1 MSPANHRHER
11 VGEEIAHEINA
22 LLVGELKD
30 PRLEGMVVA
39 SEVRVQ
45 PDMKH
50 ARVFINVKGTNK
62 EQSDAIKA
70 LEHASGYIRRELVE
84 RLQLR
89 RVPELPRN
97 RACSGEWR
105 HRRRRRASGRSTA
118 WAQAEVRGKCSWCAR
133 PNHSLRRLPIP
144 KHPCKGFSRLRKCI
158 ALRPKPPFLLCLACF
173 TWEITS
179 AKRSGGGPH
188 GNDNER

>member
-22 LLVGELKD
+22 MLAGELKD
-30 PRLEGMVVA
+30 PRLEVSVVA

-50 ARVFINVKGTNK
+50 ARVSISVKGTNK

-70 LEHASGYIRRELVE
+70 LDHASGYIRRELVE

-89 RVPELPRN
+89 RVPELHFTLDLSQEHLERI
-97 RACSGEWR
+97 E
-105 HRRRRRASGRSTA
+105 
-118 WAQAEVRGKCSWCAR
+118 
-133 PNHSLRRLPIP
+133 RLL
-144 KHPCKGFSRLRKCI
+144 KEMKKDN
-158 ALRPKPPFLLCLACF
+158 PP
-173 TWEITS
+173 T
-179 AKRSGGGPH
+179 PQQ
-188 GNDNER
+188 

>member
-22 LLVGELKD
+22 MLAGELKD
-30 PRLEGMVVA
+30 PRLEGYIVA

-50 ARVFINVKGTNK
+50 ARVYISVQGSDK

-89 RVPELPRN
+89 RLPEL
-97 RACSGEWR
+97 
-105 HRRRRRASGRSTA
+105 H
-118 WAQAEVRGKCSWCAR
+118 
-133 PNHSLRRLPIP
+133 
-144 KHPCKGFSRLRKCI
+144 F
-158 ALRPKPPFLLCLACF
+158 ALDLSQEHVERIEQLLK
-173 TWEITS
+173 EMKKDKTS
-179 AKRSGGGPH
+179 AP
-188 GNDNER
+188 

>member
-22 LLVGELKD
+22 MLAGELKD
-30 PRLEGMVVA
+30 PRLEA

-50 ARVFINVKGTNK
+50 ARVFISVNGTNK

-89 RVPELPRN
+89 RVPELHFALDLSQAHVERIEQLLKDMKKDKP
-97 RACSGEWR
+97 SGLE
-105 HRRRRRASGRSTA
+105 SD
-118 WAQAEVRGKCSWCAR
+118 Q
-133 PNHSLRRLPIP
+133 
-144 KHPCKGFSRLRKCI
+144 
-158 ALRPKPPFLLCLACF
+158 
-173 TWEITS
+173 
-179 AKRSGGGPH
+179 
-188 GNDNER
+188 

>member
-1 MSPANHRHER
+1 MSPGSHRHER

-22 LLVGELKD
+22 MLAGELKD

-50 ARVFINVKGTNK
+50 ARVFINVQGTNK

-89 RVPELPRN
+89 RVPELHFTLDLSQEHVERI
-97 RACSGEWR
+97 E
-105 HRRRRRASGRSTA
+105 
-118 WAQAEVRGKCSWCAR
+118 
-133 PNHSLRRLPIP
+133 RLL
-144 KHPCKGFSRLRKCI
+144 KEMKKD
-158 ALRPKPPFLLCLACF
+158 KP
-173 TWEITS
+173 S
-179 AKRSGGGPH
+179 AP
-188 GNDNER
+188 

>member
-22 LLVGELKD
+22 MLAGELKD
-30 PRLEGMVVA
+30 PRLEGSVVA

-50 ARVFINVKGTNK
+50 ARVFISARGTNK

-89 RVPELPRN
+89 RVPEL
-97 RACSGEWR
+97 
-105 HRRRRRASGRSTA
+105 H
-118 WAQAEVRGKCSWCAR
+118 
-133 PNHSLRRLPIP
+133 
-144 KHPCKGFSRLRKCI
+144 F
-158 ALRPKPPFLLCLACF
+158 ALDLSQEHVERIEQLLKQMKKDNPPA
-173 TWEITS
+173 
-179 AKRSGGGPH
+179 P
-188 GNDNER
+188 

>member
-1 MSPANHRHER
+1 MSPTNHRHER

-22 LLVGELKD
+22 MLAGELKD
-30 PRLEGMVVA
+30 PRLEGSVVA

-50 ARVFINVKGTNK
+50 ARVFISVNGTNK

-89 RVPELPRN
+89 RVPELHFTLDLSQEHVQRIEQLLKEMKKDKP
-97 RACSGEWR
+97 S
-105 HRRRRRASGRSTA
+105 
-118 WAQAEVRGKCSWCAR
+118 AQ
-133 PNHSLRRLPIP
+133 
-144 KHPCKGFSRLRKCI
+144 
-158 ALRPKPPFLLCLACF
+158 
-173 TWEITS
+173 
-179 AKRSGGGPH
+179 
-188 GNDNER
+188 

>member
-22 LLVGELKD
+22 MLAGELKD
-30 PRLEGMVVA
+30 PRLEGSVVA

-50 ARVFINVKGTNK
+50 ARVFISVKGSNK

-89 RVPELPRN
+89 RVPELHFILDLSQEHVERI
-97 RACSGEWR
+97 E
-105 HRRRRRASGRSTA
+105 
-118 WAQAEVRGKCSWCAR
+118 Q
-133 PNHSLRRLPIP
+133 
-144 KHPCKGFSRLRKCI
+144 
-158 ALRPKPPFLLCLACF
+158 LLK
-173 TWEITS
+173 EMKKDNTS
-179 AKRSGGGPH
+179 AP
-188 GNDNER
+188 

>member
-22 LLVGELKD
+22 MLAGELKD
-30 PRLEGMVVA
+30 PRLEVSVVA

-50 ARVFINVKGTNK
+50 ARVFISVKGTNK

-89 RVPELPRN
+89 RLPELHFTLDL
-97 RACSGEWR
+97 S
-105 HRRRRRASGRSTA
+105 
-118 WAQAEVRGKCSWCAR
+118 Q
-133 PNHSLRRLPIP
+133 
-144 KHPCKGFSRLRKCI
+144 KHVERIEQLLNEMKKDN
-158 ALRPKPPFLLCLACF
+158 PPA
-173 TWEITS
+173 
-179 AKRSGGGPH
+179 P
-188 GNDNER
+188 

>member
-22 LLVGELKD
+22 MLVGELKD
-30 PRLEGMVVA
+30 PRLEGSVVA

-50 ARVFINVKGTNK
+50 ARVFISVKGTNK
-62 EQSDAIKA
+62 EQSDAVKA

-89 RVPELPRN
+89 RVPELHFMLDQSQEYVERIEQLLKEMKKDKP
-97 RACSGEWR
+97 S
-105 HRRRRRASGRSTA
+105 A
-118 WAQAEVRGKCSWCAR
+118 W
-133 PNHSLRRLPIP
+133 
-144 KHPCKGFSRLRKCI
+144 
-158 ALRPKPPFLLCLACF
+158 
-173 TWEITS
+173 
-179 AKRSGGGPH
+179 
-188 GNDNER
+188 